1 MGSLETPGIDMVEK
15 KRWVKV
21 TEMKINDNAEA
32 GASVRC
38 WMAVQNEITVFVI
51 QVSETEALD

>member
-1 MGSLETPGIDMVEK
+1 MVSLETPGIDMVK

-32 GASVRC
+32 GESVGC
-38 WMAVQNEITVFVI
+38 WIAVQNEITVFVI
-51 QVSETEALD
+51 RGSETEALN